1 MPYFTKKELIMS
13 LCCPVI
19 TFLWGFYNFVFG
31 IPYGRDLAE
40 ISFWIYLS
48 LLVGLAA
55 LLAGGVLPIV
65 LTWRQ
70 KIRTDR
76 FFIKRIIIIAV
87 VFWINRYGID
97 ALPFEMTFFSG
108 FVLYMIVNVTA
119 VLLQYLTVKDED
131 VTKGE
136 RAVLVLSDPILW
148 WAVNYF
154 VDYMA
159 ILPYM

>member
-13 LCCPVI
+13 LFCPVF
-19 TFLWGFYNFVFG
+19 TFLWGLLHAVFYFPWDR
-31 IPYGRDLAE
+31 IAE
-40 ISFWIYLS
+40 VGLLS
-48 LLVGLAA
+48 LYELLVGLAA
-55 LLAGGVLPIV
+55 MLVGGVLPAV
-65 LTWRQ
+65 LTWRR

-76 FFIKRIIIIAV
+76 FFIKRVIIIAV
-87 VFWINRYGID
+87 VYWINRYGIH
-97 ALPFEMTFFSG
+97 ALPVTKTFFSG

-136 RAVLVLSDPILW
+136 RAVLILSDPILW
-148 WAVNYF
+148 WAVYYF

>member
-13 LCCPVI
+13 LFCPVF
-19 TFLWGFYNFVFG
+19 TFLWGLLNVAVFPWDR
-31 IPYGRDLAE
+31 IAE
-40 ISFWIYLS
+40 IGFWDFS
-48 LLVGLAA
+48 ELLIFLAA
-55 LLAGGVLPIV
+55 MLAGGVLPAV
-65 LTWRQ
+65 LTWRR

-76 FFIKRIIIIAV
+76 FFIKRVIIIAV

-97 ALPFEMTFFSG
+97 ALPFERTLFSG
-108 FVLYMIVNVTA
+108 FILYMIVNVTA

-148 WAVNYF
+148 WAIYYF
-154 VDYMA
+154 MDYMVF
-159 ILPYM
+159 LPHM